1 VAFLKL
7 SFLMLGALAFSHL
20 VMPVE
25 HYYNNNTYAY
35 DMSGVSFDRRKYG
48 GEGKEGKVKKFK
60 YRR

>member
-20 VMPVE
+20 
-25 HYYNNNTYAY
+25 
-35 DMSGVSFDRRKYG
+35 SFDRRRKYG
-48 GEGKEGKVKKFK
+48 GKEKEGKVRKFK